1 MTKIILGHP
10 YSGALYAYIA
20 DQTQGASSCYTR
32 AVGSHSYY
40 TTLYGRN
47 YAKYIERALMFTLVY
62 DEVYLTPADNPWPK
76 SKLSSSNAV
85 HIELGL
91 HADWDDYKP
100 LFNDTSGHVHR
111 YLSDPVIS
119 TLLPQTFK
127 IPKSVQKMV
136 MSSILYEYSLSREL
150 RCPVI
155 CSPGRR
161 QVLKRLVEIDRPAI
175 HATVIG
181 DVHIAA
187 TDAYMDATGLLLS
200 PKSLDNLIEIKPDK
214 NVRTYGEHLLSALT
228 EMQSAPTSELK
239 LRLLTMARDA
249 IEQDTVGKYAS
260 GLLGWLG
267 TLLRIVGLPHLAI
280 VPAAGAKLADYQ
292 ADLASWYAFSGEVQ
306 KAESKSVLVGQIDTQ
321 LAALKNTG

>member
-1 MTKIILGHP
+1 MSKIILGHP

-20 DQTQGASSCYTR
+20 DQTQGASGHTK
-32 AVGSHSYY
+32 AVGSHPYY

-47 YAKYIERALMFTLVY
+47 YAKYIDRALMFTLVY

-76 SKLSSSNAV
+76 SKLSSSDAV

-91 HADWDDYKP
+91 HADWEDYKP

-111 YLSDPVIS
+111 YLVDPVIS
-119 TLLPQTFK
+119 ALLNQNLK
-127 IPKSVQKMV
+127 IPESVQKMV
-136 MSSILYEYSLSREL
+136 MSSILYEYNLSREL

-161 QVLKRLVEIDRPAI
+161 QVLQRLVEIDKPAI
-175 HATVIG
+175 QATAVG
-181 DVHIAA
+181 DAHIAA
-187 TDAYMDATGLLLS
+187 TDAYLGATGLLLS
-200 PKSLDNLIEIKPDK
+200 PTSLDNLIEIKPDK
-214 NVRTYGEHLLSALT
+214 NVRAYGGDLLSALT
-228 EMQSAPTSELK
+228 DLQTTPTAELK
-239 LRLLTMARDA
+239 VKLLTMARDA
-249 IEQDTVGKYAS
+249 IEQETIGRHAS

-292 ADLASWYAFSGEVQ
+292 ADRASWYAFSGEVR
-306 KAESKSVLVGQIDTQ
+306 KAETKAILVREIDTQ
-321 LAALKNTG
+321 LVKLKNTDS